1 MANIIKFTQ
10 AERILLEIDDKHKF
24 KLSFNEMLKLRDYL
38 KVIGDLTSF
47 YFNIQS
53 DFFKK
58 VQDVKELEKF
68 NERISKEEIEVDFD
82 FGKIISFIN
91 DIGKKINDSDINY
104 LLDYLNHY

>member
-24 KLSFNEMLKLRDYL
+24 KLSFNEMLKLQDYL
-38 KVIGDLTSF
+38 KTIGDLTSF

-68 NERISKEEIEVDFD
+68 NEIISKEEIEVDFD
-82 FGKIISFIN
+82 FDKLVSFIN
-91 DIGKKINDSDINY
+91 KIGTKINDEELNH
-104 LLDYLNHY
+104 LLDKLNG

>member
-1 MANIIKFTQ
+1 MANIIKFAE

-38 KVIGDLTSF
+38 NVIGNITDF

-68 NERISKEEIEVDFD
+68 NNRISKEEIEIDFD
-82 FGKIISFIN
+82 FDKLVSFIN
-91 DIGKKINDSDINY
+91 EIVAKINDDELNH
-104 LLDYLNHY
+104 LLDKVNG

>member
-1 MANIIKFTQ
+1 MANIIKFTE

-38 KVIGDLTSF
+38 NAIGNITDF

-68 NERISKEEIEVDFD
+68 NNRISKEEIEIDFD
-82 FGKIISFIN
+82 FDKLVSFIN
-91 DIGKKINDSDINY
+91 KIAAKINDDELNH
-104 LLDYLNHY
+104 LLDKVNG

>member
-1 MANIIKFTQ
+1 MANIIKFTE

-38 KVIGDLTSF
+38 NVIGNITDF

-68 NERISKEEIEVDFD
+68 NNRISKEEIEIDFD
-82 FGKIISFIN
+82 FDKLVSFIN
-91 DIGKKINDSDINY
+91 EIAAKINDDELNH
-104 LLDYLNHY
+104 LLDKVNG

>member
-1 MANIIKFTQ
+1 MIIDMANIINFTH

-38 KVIGDLTSF
+38 KIIGELTNF

-58 VQDVKELEKF
+58 TQDVKELEKF
-68 NERISKEEIEVDFD
+68 NNRISKEEIEIDFD
-82 FGKIISFIN
+82 FDKFVSFIN
-91 DIGKKINDSDINY
+91 EIATKINDN
-104 LLDYLNHY
+104 

>member
-1 MANIIKFTQ
+1 MANIIKFTE

-38 KVIGDLTSF
+38 NVIGNITDF

-68 NERISKEEIEVDFD
+68 NNRISKEEIEIDFD
-82 FGKIISFIN
+82 FDKLVSFIN
-91 DIGKKINDSDINY
+91 EIVAKINDDELNH
-104 LLDYLNHY
+104 LLDKVNG